1 MFWVSASEETVVAS
15 KEYLSI
21 PQNKIMNYGI
31 PRKRLLDGKHT
42 DQSTIHWRSHLV
54 LIYFSACGHPYIF
67 YLSILF
73 LFLGL
78 NKCSWVKKIKKTTV
92 LCVSLKWWW
101 KQQQICWKKPEC
113 PNYFCH
119 SSGALMLRKAS
130 HRHEVNISFPKIM
143 RNGICTLGLQILPWS
158 TPAAFPKELNPQ
170 TFNLCPPL
178 PVQKATYSGERMQLF
193 YSGKL
198 RT

>member
-1 MFWVSASEETVVAS
+1 
-15 KEYLSI
+15 
-21 PQNKIMNYGI
+21 MNYGI

-42 DQSTIHWRSHLV
+42 DQSTIHWRSHWYLFILV
-54 LIYFSACGHPYIF
+54 PVVIPIFSTFQSC
-67 YLSILF
+67 SCF
-73 LFLGL
+73 LVWTNAVVWRKL
-78 NKCSWVKKIKKTTV
+78 KKTTTV

-101 KQQQICWKKPEC
+101 KEQQICWKKPEC

-143 RNGICTLGLQILPWS
+143 RNGICTLGRQILPWS